1 MEHGQLQRLIY
12 FQMFQ
17 CIHRVLLR
25 DIHPV
30 LDLPIDHLL
39 GDLGFRDYGIEHD
52 LALHREEGG
61 EYCAARLP
69 LLLEGV
75 HVPGHQ
81 ALQEGVRVWTPDRE
95 DPAGRQV
102 GHPAT

>member
-1 MEHGQLQRLIY
+1 
-12 FQMFQ
+12 MFQ
-17 CIHRVLLR
+17 RILHVLLC

-30 LDLPIDHLL
+30 LDLDVDYLL

-61 EYCAARLP
+61 EYGAAGF

-75 HVPGHQ
+75 HVTGHQ
-81 ALQEGVRVWTPDRE
+81 ALQEGVRVWPPDRE
-95 DPAGRQV
+95 DSTGRQV

>member
-17 CIHRVLLR
+17 CIHRILLR

-30 LDLPIDHLL
+30 LDLAVDHLL
-39 GDLGFRDYGIEHD
+39 SDLGFRDYGIEHD

-61 EYCAARLP
+61 EYGAAGF

-75 HVPGHQ
+75 HVTGHQ
-81 ALQEGVRVWTPDRE
+81 ALQEGVRVWPPDRE
-95 DPAGRQV
+95 DSTGRQV

>member
-1 MEHGQLQRLIY
+1 MENRQLQQLIY

-17 CIHRVLLR
+17 GILDILLC

-30 LDLPIDHLL
+30 LDLAVNYLL

-61 EYCAARLP
+61 EYGTAG

-75 HVPGHQ
+75 HVRGHQ
-81 ALQEGVRVWTPDRE
+81 SLQEGVRIWPPDRE
-95 DPAGRQV
+95 DSTGRQV